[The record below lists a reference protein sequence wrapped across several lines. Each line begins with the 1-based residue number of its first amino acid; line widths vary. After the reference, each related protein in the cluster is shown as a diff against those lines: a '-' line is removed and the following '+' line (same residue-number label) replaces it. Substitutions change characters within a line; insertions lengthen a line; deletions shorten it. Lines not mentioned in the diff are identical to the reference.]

1 MKENINII
9 LYKLLLFGSTVLIV
23 AGSINKL
30 YSNNSTFKIDELI
43 ISGCNLVKEE
53 SIKSQISFIKD
64 KNIFSLNMDDLKSKV
79 TSNEFI
85 ASANIIRI
93 LPSTI
98 IIDIIE
104 ISPIGLLKINDTNF
118 IIDNRNNGF
127 LCSANISNSIHIPE
141 IKSNGIITKDNIFN
155 SIEYKILSYISATN
169 NKLFNIVDHISSTN
183 EQIVVNTINSKI
195 IFDNAHYLN
204 QIDHVSGFL
213 EHSNLYKNYKYIK
226 FSHLDVIVKE
236 KDII

>member
-118 IIDNRNNGF
+118 LVDNRNNGF

-169 NKLFNIVDHISSTN
+169 KKLFNIVDH
-183 EQIVVNTINSKI
+183 
-195 IFDNAHYLN
+195 
-204 QIDHVSGFL
+204 HV
-213 EHSNLYKNYKYIK
+213 
-226 FSHLDVIVKE
+226 
-236 KDII
+236 